1 MTAPNQ
7 QKRASSAHSKASV
20 AAVLRQFGA
29 DYLAQLNQ
37 RNLST
42 AQAKAWR
49 AIVACRTAA
58 LGGHALA
65 CDHCGHQRVLF
76 HSCRNRHCPQCGM
89 RARDRWLQARMAEV
103 LPVPYAHLV
112 FTLPHVLNR
121 LYSAHPHWVIDTL
134 FASVAA
140 TLTEFAANAR
150 WLGGMPAFT
159 AVLHTWTQDLRL
171 HVHLHVVI
179 ACGALDAHGQWQ
191 QPTRTPTFLFPVTAL
206 STVFRGKFMAALLA
220 ARAQKAL
227 PRDLQSRNALDWQQR
242 QRKLYQHNWVVYAK
256 TPLGG
261 PAEVL
266 SYLSRYTHRT
276 AISNDRLV
284 RMDAEKV
291 WLKVRAPGQSGH
303 TGNGQTRAKKK
314 PGKRIIKLAGAE
326 FIRRFLLHVLPKG
339 IKRVRHYGVLAP
351 GRKRTTLARARLAL
365 KMPEPSPAA
374 MECAQAFMQRVA
386 QIDIAQ
392 CPCCAPGRMQIIA
405 VMLGLKRL
413 ADPHQTIALAA
424 TARGPPS
431 APMGAR

>member
-7 QKRASSAHSKASV
+7 QKRATSAHVKASV
-20 AAVLRQFGA
+20 AAVLRRFGA
-29 DYLAQLNQ
+29 EYLTQPH
-37 RNLST
+37 RLST

-49 AIVACRTAA
+49 AIVACRTAD
-58 LGGHALA
+58 LGGHQLA
-65 CDHCGHQRVLF
+65 CDHCGHTRLLF

-89 RARDRWLQARMAEV
+89 RARDRWLQARMTEV

-112 FTLPHVLNR
+112 FTLPHALNR

-140 TLTEFAANAR
+140 TLTEFAANAL

-171 HVHLHVVI
+171 HVHLHVVM
-179 ACGALDAHGQWQ
+179 ACGALDAGGQWQ
-191 QPTRTPTFLFPVTAL
+191 LPKRTPTFLFLVEAL
-206 STVFRGKFMAALLA
+206 SMVFRGKFMAALVESRKQA
-220 ARAQKAL
+220 AL
-227 PRDLQSRNALDWQQR
+227 PRDRQGHCERDWQQR
-242 QRKLYQHNWVVYAK
+242 QRKLYQHAWVVYAK

-284 RMDAEKV
+284 RLDAENV
-291 WLKVRAPGQSGH
+291 WLKVRDQGQAGRV
-303 TGNGQTRAKKK
+303 GAAQTHLKKK
-314 PGKRIIKLAGAE
+314 RRKRVIKLAGAE

-374 MECAQAFMQRVA
+374 LECAQAFMQRVA

-413 ADPHQTIALAA
+413 ADPRQAIALAA

-431 APMGAR
+431 ASMGAQ